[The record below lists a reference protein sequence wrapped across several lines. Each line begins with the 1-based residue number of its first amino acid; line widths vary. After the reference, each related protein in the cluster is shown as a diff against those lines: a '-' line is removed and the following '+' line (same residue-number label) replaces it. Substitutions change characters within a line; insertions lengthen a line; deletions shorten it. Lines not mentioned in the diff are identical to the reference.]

1 MSQEFTPP
9 MMNGTDI
16 PVRPELTEE
25 QKEAYEFNKMA
36 SRKDLDIK
44 KAHIIMSSLA
54 IGGEHVSPLFTKE
67 QRKDLEDKLAEI
79 LKSL

>member
-9 MMNGTDI
+9 IMNGTDI
-16 PVRPELTEE
+16 PVLTPE

-36 SRKDLDIK
+36 SKKELETK

-54 IGGEHVSPLFTKE
+54 IGGEHVSPLFTSK
-67 QRKDLEDKLAEI
+67 QRKDLENKLAEL
-79 LKSL
+79 LKGL

>member
-9 MMNGTDI
+9 IMNGTDV
-16 PVRPELTEE
+16 PVLTPE

-36 SRKDLDIK
+36 SKKELETK

-54 IGGEHVSPLFTKE
+54 IGGEHVSPLFTSE
-67 QRKDLEDKLAEI
+67 QRKDLEDKLAEL
-79 LKSL
+79 LKGL

>member
-9 MMNGTDI
+9 IMNGTDV
-16 PVRPELTEE
+16 PVLTPE

-36 SRKDLDIK
+36 SKKELETK

-54 IGGEHVSPLFTKE
+54 IGGEHVSPLFTDK
-67 QRKDLEDKLAEI
+67 QRKDLEDKLAEL
-79 LKSL
+79 LKGL